1 MNYKVQGII
10 RRNKKYLVLFLVLWF
25 VLTVVL
31 VMPLAYSIKNSIVN
45 EKFII
50 NKFFENIYQSVIN
63 LGSVIGSTFT
73 PKYIGTFFNV
83 LWKFSL
89 VYTICMLIGLIKT
102 APKNE

>member
-63 LGSVIGSTFT
+63 LG
-73 PKYIGTFFNV
+73 
-83 LWKFSL
+83 
-89 VYTICMLIGLIKT
+89 
-102 APKNE
+102 